1 VRSMPYK
8 NFDDLIDA
16 IVITFINISIDKQLD
31 LALSESQL
39 AIRFFADMQAN
50 MILELYSTYNLMKFN
65 TVSEPFFTIR
75 RDNIMG
81 KDFFEL
87 FNEIPIGEN
96 TIASTKKLLIDPN
109 SNTLKSFEPS
119 SIRTQENV
127 QWSVNK
133 LFQDE
138 GILSG
143 FLLTTE
149 NTNQE

>member
-1 VRSMPYK
+1 
-8 NFDDLIDA
+8 
-16 IVITFINISIDKQLD
+16 
-31 LALSESQL
+31 
-39 AIRFFADMQAN
+39 
-50 MILELYSTYNLMKFN
+50 
-65 TVSEPFFTIR
+65 
-75 RDNIMG
+75 
-81 KDFFEL
+81 
-87 FNEIPIGEN
+87 EN
-96 TIASTKKLLIDPN
+96 TRASTKKLLIDPN